1 MFAPRGWLQRPSAR
15 RVYKQI
21 RDSGL
26 FDPKRYAKELGA
38 TSLFYDPLWHYLD
51 VGARLGRNPSQ
62 HFDTRHYTST
72 YPDVGMADINPLFH
86 FVAYGRAEGR
96 LGIRSLPQAF
106 AHFYPNLEELP
117 TFVSPHTGLPRL
129 TTVID
134 DATLARRDLSLADV
148 IEESLKLAKRNKR
161 FLRFISR
168 ASDARSV
175 EAALAGTDFSA
186 TPIDGV
192 SQRAGGKPTHFAV
205 HEGEQF
211 LATSWTSLGALRF
224 TAKSSNV
231 AYIPAH
237 PGAKKASVASVAS
250 GDTWRAWAL
259 ANELPEDNRPAEP
272 GGKSVPIP
280 GATARIVVLA
290 GESTIPLSVLLTL
303 RELEDLQIALVS
315 QGLTLEIAVAGMD
328 LGPLQ
333 LIGGAVRAL
342 SPSELATTAQA
353 FDCAL
358 DLGAGTSPRASLGA
372 KGTPT
377 ISVSRSALV
386 DDGTLASSLRKLL
399 QFSEVSR

>member
-1 MFAPRGWLQRPSAR
+1 MFAPRGWLKRPSAR

-26 FDPKRYAKELGA
+26 FDQKWYAKELGV

-106 AHFYPNLEELP
+106 AHLYPHLEELP
-117 TFVSPHTGLPRL
+117 TFVSPHSGLPRL

-134 DATLARRDLSLADV
+134 DATLARKDLSLADV
-148 IEESLKLAKRNKR
+148 IEQSLKLAKRDKR

-175 EAALAGTDFSA
+175 EAALAGTDFGA
-186 TPIDGV
+186 TPIDVV

-205 HEGEQF
+205 HDGEQF
-211 LATSWTSLGALRF
+211 LATSWTSLAALRF
-224 TAKSSNV
+224 TAKPSNV

-237 PGAKKASVASVAS
+237 QGAKKGSVASLAS
-250 GDTWRAWAL
+250 GETWRAWAL
-259 ANELPEDNRPAEP
+259 ANELPENNRPAEL
-272 GGKSVPIP
+272 GGKPVAVA
-280 GATARIVVLA
+280 GAIARIVVLA
-290 GESTIPLSVLLTL
+290 DQSATPLSALLTL
-303 RELEDLQIALVS
+303 RELEKLQVSLAS
-315 QGLTLEIAVAGMD
+315 QGLALEITVAGID
-328 LGPLQ
+328 LGPLE
-333 LIGGAVRAL
+333 LIGGVVKAL

-353 FDCAL
+353 FDFAL
-358 DLGAGTSPRASLGA
+358 DLGAGTALRASLDA

-377 ISVSRSALV
+377 ISVSHSALV
-386 DDGTLASSLRKLL
+386 DEGKLASTLRELL